1 MLASYINIFSTNRTH
16 REINKCLC
24 SLDII
29 LAIAAVI
36 HKYVIHFRVSAWRH
50 KLEKFAITVTSHTIS
65 ALFFSLSSSCRLLLL
80 LLRLS
85 DSAIYFP
92 FFFLLSRWLSALLM
106 LPFIIFFLKAS
117 SSDVFSF
124 VATVGTFE
132 NCWMNNKW
140 EMNELIK
147 MPRICLI
154 NSMHG
159 AESGWQ
165 YRQIDLFRYFEM

>member
-65 ALFFSLSSSCRLLLL
+65 ALFFLFLHVVV
-80 LLRLS
+80 
-85 DSAIYFP
+85 
-92 FFFLLSRWLSALLM
+92 FFFFFVCLIPQSIFRFFLSRWLSALLM
-106 LPFIIFFLKAS
+106 LPFIFFFLKAS

-154 NSMHG
+154 NSMYE